1 MPRNRV
7 SGIRGFF
14 CYGGDMK
21 QSGTTDQR
29 ILSLSFGKFQDE
41 FGFKPDDKIEQRY
54 FATHGIRLTDP
65 EAKKRAKAQDQIRKA
80 AAERRKQT

>member
-1 MPRNRV
+1 
-7 SGIRGFF
+7 
-14 CYGGDMK
+14 MK
-21 QSGTTDQR
+21 QGGTTDQR
-29 ILSLSFGKFQDE
+29 ILSLSSGKFQDE